1 MIVKEFKHG
10 IALCAD
16 ATEQSTVREVERYT
30 GKLPLIVADPPYG
43 NVLRNQAWDTVVE
56 TDVEYAALMCNWTRD
71 WSHLLLDGGAF
82 YVWGGIGR
90 PGFRPFFHYIIGVEE
105 KTPLKMATMVTWS
118 KKRAYG
124 VRTNYLFT
132 REECAYFVK
141 GDPRKPRT
149 FNVPYLDKKRGYV
162 GYNKDYP
169 ARSEFY
175 RRTNVWTDV
184 TEILRGKWHPAQ
196 KARRLYEIPI
206 EVHTE
211 PGEWVVDP
219 FAGSG
224 NLALIALWLGRKFV
238 IIERDEGFFADAC
251 ERVLA
256 AEAALECNV

>member
-1 MIVKEFKHG
+1 VIVREFKHG

-16 ATEQSTVREVERYT
+16 STQQSTVREVERYA
-30 GKLPLIVADPPYG
+30 GKVPLIVVDPPYG
-43 NVLRNQAWDTVVE
+43 NILLDQAWDVVVE
-56 TDVEYAALMCNWTRD
+56 SDKAYAALMRD
-71 WSHLLLDGGAF
+71 WTAKWSDVVVDGGAF

-90 PGFRPFFHYIIGVEE
+90 PGFRPFFRYVLEVEE
-105 KTPLKMATMVTWS
+105 KTPLRMATMVTWS

-141 GDPRKPRT
+141 GNPKKPRT
-149 FNVPYLDKKRGYV
+149 FHVPYLDKKRNYAGF
-162 GYNKDYP
+162 NKDYP

-175 RRTNVWTDV
+175 RRTNVWTDI

-196 KARRLYEIPI
+196 KARKLYEIPI

-224 NLALIALWLGRKFV
+224 NMALIALWLGRKFAIV
-238 IIERDEGFFADAC
+238 ERDEEFFADAC
-251 ERVLA
+251 KRIEA
-256 AEAALECNV
+256 AEAAL